1 MDSDRACR
9 PEDLHRFIDL
19 LGGALVPGTD
29 AVIYV
34 ANTLD
39 GSTASRTSAL
49 WLAEQGE
56 YRRLAPAEASQAQPA
71 VSPDGKT
78 VAFLQQSGQ
87 GDDEPWQLCTCPAG
101 GGEAT
106 VLTSFARGTGQAG
119 PAWSPDGGY
128 LAVDAS
134 DTPRRDPKQAY
145 RVTRRTWRLDGMGL
159 IDDRQTDIWVVPA
172 AGGDPRRLTSD
183 DGVVSFFEWAP
194 DGASILYSSFGA
206 ADQTEYTI
214 GAVDVASGEVR
225 TIATGPLLVYTAV
238 AAWAP
243 DGKVVYSSPW
253 AINQRIELM
262 ICDPATGTRESRSP
276 DPEGQLFGLMHDG
289 YDSRATQPRILVDSA
304 GEWAYVYVQQGGSLR
319 ATRIALHG
327 AIRVEPL
334 TDTRQSVVPVA
345 LDGTRLLA
353 IRTAH
358 VQPADLVVIDTAVPG
373 TASAGE
379 PELRPVTALN
389 AGWLDQMPFEVH
401 HLTYPT
407 ADGRTE
413 IEGWYLAPRDGSGP
427 HPTVLHIH
435 GGPFAAHGE
444 VFNLDNLLLTA
455 AGYGVLS
462 VNFRGGSGY
471 GDAHAE
477 MLIGDWGRYDM
488 ADLLQGVDVAV
499 ERGLA
504 DGSRVASF
512 GLSGGGYLTSWLLT
526 HSDRFRAGIAECL
539 VSDWAGMLASDIPQV
554 IATWMDRQPGGGPAS
569 MEPYVRMAP
578 STYAAAC
585 SAPLLVLEHEG
596 DLRCPVS
603 QGDILYN
610 ELKLAGKVTEM
621 FRLPG
626 VPHSPFGAELAVR
639 VQRAEAILE
648 WLDRWVRPAG
658 A

>member
-1 MDSDRACR
+1 VDSDRACR
-9 PEDLHRFIDL
+9 PEDLYRFIDL
-19 LGGALVPGTD
+19 LGGTLVPGTD

-39 GSTASRTSAL
+39 GSTASKTSAL
-49 WLAEQGE
+49 WLAERGE
-56 YRRLAPAEASQAQPA
+56 HRRLAPAEVSQAQPT

-78 VAFLQQSGQ
+78 VAFLQQSGAE
-87 GDDEPWQLCTCPAG
+87 DDDPWQLCTCPAG
-101 GGEAT
+101 GGEVT

-119 PAWSPDGGY
+119 PAWSPDGSQ

-134 DTPRRDPKQAY
+134 DTPRRDPKHAY
-145 RVTRRTWRLDGMGL
+145 RVTRKTWRLDGMGL

-172 AGGDPRRLTSD
+172 EGGEPRRLTSD

-206 ADQTEYTI
+206 ADQTEYAICT
-214 GAVDVASGEVR
+214 VDTGSGEVR
-225 TIATGPLLVYTAV
+225 TVTTGPLLVYTAV
-238 AAWAP
+238 AAWTP

-253 AINQRIELM
+253 AINKRIELM
-262 ICDPATGTRESRSP
+262 TCDPATGISESRSP
-276 DPEGQLFGLMHDG
+276 DPDGQLFGLMQAG
-289 YDSRATQPRILVDSA
+289 FDSRAIQPRILVDAA

-319 ATRIALHG
+319 TTRVALRG
-327 AIRVEPL
+327 AIRVEPV
-334 TDTRQSVVPVA
+334 TGTSESVVPVA
-345 LDGTRLLA
+345 LDGSRLLA

-358 VQPADLVVIDTAVPG
+358 TQPADLVVIDTA
-373 TASAGE
+373 SAGE
-379 PELRPVTALN
+379 PGPQPVTGLN
-389 AGWLDQMPFEVH
+389 DGWLGDLPFEVH
-401 HLTYPT
+401 HLSYPT

-427 HPTVLHIH
+427 YPTVVHIH

-444 VFNLDNLLLTA
+444 IFNLDNLLLTA

-477 MLIGDWGRYDM
+477 MLIGDWGRYDL
-488 ADLLQGVDVAV
+488 ADVLQGVDVAV

-512 GLSGGGYLTSWLLT
+512 GLSGGGYMTAWLLT

-539 VSDWAGMLASDIPQV
+539 VSDWAGMLGSDIPQV
-554 IATWMDRQPGGGPAS
+554 IATWMDRQPGGGPES

-585 SAPLLVLEHEG
+585 SAPMLVLEHEG

-610 ELKLAGKVTEM
+610 ELKLAGKLTEM

-626 VPHSPFGAELAVR
+626 VPHSPFAADLAVR

-648 WLDRWVRPAG
+648 WLDRWVRHAD